1 MRIRPPEPSTCSAQ
15 RARILHQRA
24 SAMRSAPTSTEAR
37 FFEAVRGRQ
46 LGVAFRRQ
54 VPLLGRYIADFL
66 VPALKLIVEI
76 DGEVHANRRQADARR
91 DRALRRAGFSILRI
105 DARIV
110 RDDLARAVALL
121 GAEIE
126 RRARD

>member
-1 MRIRPPEPSTCSAQ
+1 MSTRPPEPSTCSAQ

-91 DRALRRAGFSILRI
+91 DRALRRAGYSILRT
-105 DARIV
+105 DARFV
-110 RDDLARAVALL
+110 RDDVTHAVSVVR
-121 GAEIE
+121 AEIE
-126 RRARD
+126 RLASG